1 MRLNHDESKIRI
13 FFLKLLITEIYSKK
27 IMARPKKKQVK
38 ISTDSFLGMAQE
50 AYNELV
56 EQRSTA
62 IRQINE
68 NKKKVDVDD
77 MHDLVNLNKANTDL
91 LKLVDS
97 TIDKKLSLVKL
108 MSTLVFKGD
117 NVTTTSGENLTPEDM
132 ELLRDMFTEN
142 KEEE

>member
-1 MRLNHDESKIRI
+1 MG
-13 FFLKLLITEIYSKK
+13 
-27 IMARPKKKQVK
+27 RPKKKEVK
-38 ISTDSFLGMAQE
+38 ITTDSFLGMAQE

-56 EQRSTA
+56 EQRTTA

-68 NKKKVDVDD
+68 NKKKVEIDD

-117 NVTTTSGENLTPEDM
+117 WTTEKSDGSLTPEDM
-132 ELLRDMFTEN
+132 DLLREMFDN
-142 KEEE
+142 KDKLKELWVL

>member
-1 MRLNHDESKIRI
+1 
-13 FFLKLLITEIYSKK
+13 
-27 IMARPKKKQVK
+27 MARPKKKEVK
-38 ISTDSFLGMAQE
+38 LSSNSFLSMAQE

-62 IRQINE
+62 IRQVNE

-97 TIDKKLSLVKL
+97 TIDKKLSLIKL
-108 MSTLVFKGD
+108 MSTLIFKNNEGEGD
-117 NVTTTSGENLTPEDM
+117 NSGGDLSPEDL
-132 ELLRDMFTEN
+132 ELLRDMLDPDKKDDGDQNYEI
-142 KEEE
+142 KD

>member
-1 MRLNHDESKIRI
+1 
-13 FFLKLLITEIYSKK
+13 
-27 IMARPKKKQVK
+27 MARPKKKEVK
-38 ISTDSFLGMAQE
+38 LSTDSFLGMAQE

-68 NKKKVDVDD
+68 NKKKVEIDD
-77 MHDLVNLNKANTDL
+77 MHDLVNLNWANTDL

-117 NVTTTSGENLTPEDM
+117 NITTKQGENLTPEDM
-132 ELLRDMFTEN
+132 ELLRGMFNSEDKDGWYW
-142 KEEE
+142 KERWGRKRNWYF

>member
-1 MRLNHDESKIRI
+1 MG
-13 FFLKLLITEIYSKK
+13 
-27 IMARPKKKQVK
+27 RPKKKEVK
-38 ISTDSFLGMAQE
+38 LNTDSFLGMAQE

-56 EQRSTA
+56 EQRTTA

-68 NKKKVDVDD
+68 NKKKVDVED

-108 MSTLVFKGD
+108 MSTLIFKGD
-117 NVTTTSGENLTPEDM
+117 TTDSKTDGSLSPEDM
-132 ELLRDMFTEN
+132 DLLREMFN
-142 KEEE
+142 KNGE

>member
-1 MRLNHDESKIRI
+1 MG
-13 FFLKLLITEIYSKK
+13 
-27 IMARPKKKQVK
+27 RPKKKEVK
-38 ISTDSFLGMAQE
+38 ITTESFLGMAQE

-56 EQRSTA
+56 EQRTTA

-68 NKKKVDVDD
+68 NKKKVDIED

-108 MSTLVFKGD
+108 MSTLVFKGEG
-117 NVTTTSGENLTPEDM
+117 TTEKGDGSLTPEDM
-132 ELLRDMFTEN
+132 DLLRDMFD
-142 KEEE
+142 KKDK

>member
-1 MRLNHDESKIRI
+1 MG
-13 FFLKLLITEIYSKK
+13 
-27 IMARPKKKQVK
+27 RPKKKEVK
-38 ISTDSFLGMAQE
+38 LSTDSFLGMAQE

-56 EQRSTA
+56 EQRTTA

-108 MSTLVFKGD
+108 MSTLIFKGD
-117 NVTTTSGENLTPEDM
+117 AADTKTEGSLSPEDM
-132 ELLRDMFTEN
+132 DLLRQMFAKNDE
-142 KEEE
+142 

>member
-1 MRLNHDESKIRI
+1 
-13 FFLKLLITEIYSKK
+13 
-27 IMARPKKKQVK
+27 MARPKKKQVK
-38 ISTDSFLGMAQE
+38 LSTDSFLSMAQE

-62 IRQINE
+62 IRTINE

-97 TIDKKLSLVKL
+97 TIDKKLALIKL
-108 MSTLVFKGD
+108 MSTLVFKNGD
-117 NVTTTSGENLTPEDM
+117 GETVTSEGDLSPEDM
-132 ELLRDMFTEN
+132 ELIRTMMEGDDKKGDDNSQNYEI
-142 KEEE
+142 KD

>member
-1 MRLNHDESKIRI
+1 
-13 FFLKLLITEIYSKK
+13 
-27 IMARPKKKQVK
+27 MARPRKKEVK
-38 ISTDSFLGMAQE
+38 LNTDSFLGMAQE

-56 EQRSTA
+56 QQRSTA
-62 IRQINE
+62 ISQINE
-68 NKKKVDVDD
+68 NKKRVDVDD

-117 NVTTTSGENLTPEDM
+117 NMETKNEGNLTPEDM
-132 ELLRDMFTEN
+132 ELLRGIFKD
-142 KEEE
+142 KEGK

>member
-1 MRLNHDESKIRI
+1 
-13 FFLKLLITEIYSKK
+13 
-27 IMARPKKKQVK
+27 MARPRKKEVK
-38 ISTDSFLGMAQE
+38 LSTDSFLGMAQE

-56 EQRSTA
+56 QQRSTA
-62 IRQINE
+62 ISQINE

-117 NVTTTSGENLTPEDM
+117 NVETKNEGNLTPEDM
-132 ELLRDMFTEN
+132 ELLRGIFKD
-142 KEEE
+142 KEGE

>member
-1 MRLNHDESKIRI
+1 
-13 FFLKLLITEIYSKK
+13 
-27 IMARPKKKQVK
+27 MARPKKKQVK
-38 ISTDSFLGMAQE
+38 LSTDSFLGMAQE

-56 EQRSTA
+56 DQRSTA

-117 NVTTTSGENLTPEDM
+117 NVETKNEGNLTPGNDDQEDM
-132 ELLRDMFTEN
+132 DLLRGMFDSK
-142 KEEE
+142 KED

>member
-1 MRLNHDESKIRI
+1 MG
-13 FFLKLLITEIYSKK
+13 
-27 IMARPKKKQVK
+27 RPKKKEIK
-38 ISTDSFLGMAQE
+38 LSSDSFLGMAQE

-56 EQRSTA
+56 EQRTTA

-68 NKKKVDVDD
+68 NKKKVDVED

-108 MSTLVFKGD
+108 MSTLIFKGD
-117 NVTTTSGENLTPEDM
+117 ITDAKADGSLTPEDM
-132 ELLRDMFTEN
+132 ELLRQMFT
-142 KEEE
+142 KEGE

>member
-1 MRLNHDESKIRI
+1 MG
-13 FFLKLLITEIYSKK
+13 
-27 IMARPKKKQVK
+27 RPKKKEVK

-56 EQRSTA
+56 EQRTTA

-68 NKKKVDVDD
+68 NKKKVEIDD
-77 MHDLVNLNKANTDL
+77 MHDLFNLNKANTDL

-117 NVTTTSGENLTPEDM
+117 KITTKQGENLTPEDM
-132 ELLRDMFTEN
+132 ELLRGMFNTED
-142 KEEE
+142 KDG

>member
-1 MRLNHDESKIRI
+1 MG
-13 FFLKLLITEIYSKK
+13 
-27 IMARPKKKQVK
+27 RPKKKEVK
-38 ISTDSFLGMAQE
+38 LSTDSFLGMAQE

-56 EQRSTA
+56 EQRTTA

-108 MSTLVFKGD
+108 MSTLIFKGD
-117 NVTTTSGENLTPEDM
+117 TTDSKTDGSLSPEDM
-132 ELLRDMFTEN
+132 DLLREMFN
-142 KEEE
+142 KNDE